1 MGLKSST
8 VILEVNLQY
17 ISKLS
22 ACPLQCGTSS
32 PRKDKRPLYKMQQV
46 TTWEHRLEPNLVY
59 TGKIQVA
66 PNKPALYCLGLC
78 GTEMLAHFGE
88 HPCKEDGH
96 FVIAFPYEE
105 SPTPALQKLDLE
117 NRDFSPV
124 GRDKSQAN
132 TLTSHMEEGAGSPA
146 IIWWEPEGKVWKHHL
161 FFFFWGGRSFTFKS

>member
-8 VILEVNLQY
+8 VILEVNLQH

-22 ACPLQCGTSS
+22 ACPLQCGTSP
-32 PRKDKRPLYKMQQV
+32 PRKDKRPLYQMQQV
-46 TTWEHRLEPNLVY
+46 TTREPNLVY
-59 TGKIQVA
+59 TGKTQVA
-66 PNKPALYCLGLC
+66 PNKPASYCLGLC
-78 GTEMLAHFGE
+78 GTEMLVHFGE
-88 HPCKEDGH
+88 HSCKEDGH

-124 GRDKSQAN
+124 RRDKSQAN

-161 FFFFWGGRSFTFKS
+161 FFFFFFKEGELHI